1 MIKLLTGNL
10 LEADAEALINTVNTV
25 GVMGKGIALQFKQA
39 YPDNYEAY
47 RKACSHHEV
56 QSGKMFV
63 FPTGKLVSPT
73 YIINFPTKR
82 HWKEKSRMED
92 IEAGLK
98 ALVEVVNKLGIHSIA
113 IPPLGCGSG
122 GLKWADVK
130 PRIEAAFRDLS
141 GIHVFLFEP
150 QGKSLAIFSS
160 IKCPGDIIIKTYD
173 LICQLRDAGVTVI
186 GGFHSPMEQECL
198 NILFK
203 GKQPVIICPARS
215 IEKMKIKE
223 DFKKPLEDARLLIL
237 SSFYE
242 RENRITMERAARR
255 NRFIA
260 AMADAAFIAHAEPDS
275 KTEQLCREIIA
286 WDKPLYTIDS
296 NSNKNLLSMAVAP
309 VTAGNM
315 LEWMMVDKTTYR
327 TSKIKKY
334 WRQP

>member
-1 MIKLLTGNL
+1 MMNRQKIYRN
-10 LEADAEALINTVNTV
+10 NP
-25 GVMGKGIALQFKQA
+25 A
-39 YPDNYEAY
+39 YPSPLKKYLADGAP
-47 RKACSHHEV
+47 EV
-56 QSGKMFV
+56 LSAIGN
-63 FPTGKLVSPT
+63 P
-73 YIINFPTKR
+73 
-82 HWKEKSRMED
+82 
-92 IEAGLK
+92 
-98 ALVEVVNKLGIHSIA
+98 GI
-113 IPPLGCGSG
+113 L
-122 GLKWADVK
+122 
-130 PRIEAAFRDLS
+130 
-141 GIHVFLFEP
+141 